1 MAETQLHFIKYA
13 VEEILEYVEK
23 GGKIEEWYQNKLSK
37 VHSDMEGMHSWMEGE
52 KRRTG
57 MVSEEVEQL
66 DELSKSTLGSYIKKS
81 SHDVA
86 AKGAA
91 TRQFANDSETARK
104 KEDYMSARKS
114 MEKADKTFSKSW
126 KRREGMAKAVDRL
139 SKESVNE
146 GQNPQVKG
154 GDPCWKGYEM
164 VGMKKKG
171 GKEVPNCV
179 PVKEQVSDAPFDPP
193 YSTRKTPV
201 KDKSGA
207 VHGPMSMAKHL
218 AKTAMKKQKE
228 RMQSNPPVKES
239 MDQLDEIMQE
249 PDYNQSIKARQ
260 AAAAKTKRKAQIVRD
275 AAKKQKLKNEKTDKF
290 EPEPELNDSIIKSE

>member
-1 MAETQLHFIKYA
+1 MDLQFYEKEKREMAETQLHFIKYA

-57 MVSEEVEQL
+57 MVSEDVEQI
-66 DELSKSTLGSYIKKS
+66 DELSSKKML
-81 SHDVA
+81 
-86 AKGAA
+86 
-91 TRQFANDSETARK
+91 
-104 KEDYMSARKS
+104 DYRS
-114 MEKADKTFSKSW
+114 
-126 KRREGMAKAVDRL
+126 KAVGKLGKGTPQQDVKRKVGIAVSGSKIKQRL
-139 SKESVNE
+139 KQSMRKENTEISE
-146 GQNPQVKG
+146 GENPQVKG

-179 PVKEQVSDAPFDPP
+179 PVKEQVSDAPFDAP
-193 YSTRKTPV
+193 YSSRKTPTR
-201 KDKSGA
+201 DKSGA

-218 AKTAMKKQKE
+218 AKTALKKQKE
-228 RMQSNPPVKES
+228 RMAPTKPTKTTQES
-239 MDQLDEIMQE
+239 
-249 PDYNQSIKARQ
+249 R
-260 AAAAKTKRKAQIVRD
+260 KTEIVRE
-275 AAKKQKLKNEKTDKF
+275 ASKKQKQKNVKTDKF